1 MATIEQLSDP
11 SRLAAHLKAMDD
23 SQLLAQD
30 FVQQGAIHAVG
41 HLLTIGV
48 TEANATEMLRSLRY
62 NAQAVRDE
70 AARRGKPELF
80 SEDQTAFN

>member
-1 MATIEQLSDP
+1 MATIENTAP
-11 SRLAAHLKAMDD
+11 SELARTLRAMDD

-41 HLLTIGV
+41 HLLAIGC
-48 TEANATEMLRSLRY
+48 TEANASEMLRSLRH
-62 NAQAVRDE
+62 NAAAVREE

>member
-1 MATIEQLSDP
+1 MATIESLPHP
-11 SRLAAHLKAMDD
+11 SAFTGHLQAMED

-41 HLLTIGV
+41 HLLAIGV
-48 TEANATEMLRSLRY
+48 TEANAAEMLRSLRY
-62 NAQAVRDE
+62 NAQAVRAE